1 MKNNKPIGL
10 NDPLYHAC
18 HAKPVTRR
26 DFIAQGFM
34 AGMGTALSGSVFSLF
49 ANPGKAHASLSA

>member
-34 AGMGTALSGSVFSLF
+34 AGMGHRKAALLDSRLLPMLESEDDSL
-49 ANPGKAHASLSA
+49 P